1 MHDEAEARERLRAM
15 RHLTT
20 VRDGAALDQQ
30 VRRLRALG
38 HLPPECFHA
47 LTEAIT
53 QEAFGAA
60 AALIEVMLVEWPAAP
75 VQAPRAS
82 EDAPHRIDL
91 NALEEEL
98 AAREREEAELRKTL
112 HAFNARYR
120 DELGPLVS
128 KLLRL
133 RKERTERSLYA
144 RRSDHRRQSARSK
157 AEAQFERFQSMLED
171 TEDPPPNDLSDDEET
186 RLKTIYRRASKQ
198 CHPDM
203 VDPSVE
209 DEARSYFN
217 ALQEAYQHNDVQRVK
232 QIADTL
238 KVSGFARR
246 ADASPSSPAQHAA
259 RAERLRRRIASVE
272 EALEE
277 IRSSDAYQVIT
288 RTDDLEAY
296 FEALKQKLRR
306 EIRRLHRGRSVG

>member
-1 MHDEAEARERLRAM
+1 M

-20 VRDGAALDQQ
+20 VRDSAALDQQ

-38 HLPPECFHA
+38 HLPPERLHA

-60 AALIEVMLVEWPAAP
+60 SALIEVMLAEWPAAP
-75 VQAPRAS
+75 VQATRAPRDAAS
-82 EDAPHRIDL
+82 HRIDL

-98 AAREREEAELRKTL
+98 AVREREEAELRKAL
-112 HAFNARYR
+112 HTFNARYR

-133 RKERTERSLYA
+133 RKERTEQSLYVRRTDRR
-144 RRSDHRRQSARSK
+144 RRSARDK
-157 AEAQFERFQSMLED
+157 AEAQFERFQSILDD
-171 TEDPPPNDLSDDEET
+171 TEELSTTDLSDDEET

-209 DEARSYFN
+209 DEARTYFN
-217 ALQEAYQHNDVQRVK
+217 ALQEAYQQNDVQRVK

-238 KVSGFARR
+238 EESGFTRR
-246 ADASPSSPAQHAA
+246 AEASPSSAAQREA

-272 EALEE
+272 ETLEE

-288 RTDDLEAY
+288 HTDDLDAY
-296 FEALKQKLRR
+296 FEALKQKLRH
-306 EIRRLHRGRSVG
+306 EIRRLHRGRRVG